1 MEYCIPTDLHPR
13 LPPLELTTDK
23 LPPKYIGIYIEQ
35 LKQGGFRIPFST
47 CFSVGVDGP
56 CRHPELSYT
65 IKDPDGNVL
74 TMGDFLKLPV
84 WNKTVISKG
93 VQFLMISVLLFA
105 PPLHWNR
112 NQREKGSTKSAAPRK
127 KRVRRNQE
135 PAGSG
140 SERTI
145 SVTPLRQAAS
155 RPVDGTTTSIPK
167 NTTRNVATRP
177 YMVNIEKDVVVV
189 KTLAFLL
196 LRSPSFSLQPMPSM
210 MTPRRTWACKELISH
225 LATPIEE
232 EFLGG
237 LS

>member
-1 MEYCIPTDLHPR
+1 MMI
-13 LPPLELTTDK
+13 LEK
-23 LPPKYIGIYIEQ
+23 SPEQ
-35 LKQGGFRIPFST
+35 R
-47 CFSVGVDGP
+47 SV
-56 CRHPELSYT
+56 ENS
-65 IKDPDGNVL
+65 N
-74 TMGDFLKLPV
+74 
-84 WNKTVISKG
+84 SK
-93 VQFLMISVLLFA
+93 VA
-105 PPLHWNR
+105 AT
-112 NQREKGSTKSAAPRK
+112 REKKDQQNLAKEQAKHEGDGGSAAPRK

-237 LS
+237 LSNVEVV